1 MLPNPYMNPFINQF
15 PYMDSHEMNLDWII
29 KICKQLA
36 ERLNDFTAINTVEYK
51 GEWNITH
58 QYSAWSV
65 VLNTVTGYMMMSL
78 KPVPSGIDIS
88 NTNYWI
94 LIAPF
99 KIDSDLDTGSLNA
112 ISNKAVTEKF
122 NSIDSAILNISN
134 GLEEE
139 SLTRTN
145 SDIELSNRIDQTNN
159 DLVTETENRLT
170 AESELRTDI
179 ITNANDII
187 NETNART
194 AADSVL
200 NARIDSIASLPEGST
215 TGDAELM
222 DIRVGA
228 NGETY
233 NTAGD
238 AVRGQI
244 DIVNDVF
251 NSFIGSSSISFIED
265 YYIALKDVG
274 NLIDTT
280 PVSNANAA
288 YVILP
293 CVKGDKFTI
302 SGTPLTAITA
312 MRTYVFI
319 DSDNVV
325 TLRGTQTSAIS
336 DLTLIA
342 PNDGYLIINLDKRE
356 PYSGY
361 KNGLNLIED
370 LNGTTNS
377 MIDIL
382 EKKSIGTTIESSV
395 ESGKVYTLDAPYGKN
410 QTNYSNKIF
419 TVTPGDI
426 IKISVNSLATSPM
439 YQLAMFYDASDNFI
453 GFVDRNSLDKT
464 IQVPSNAASM
474 KISVADVN
482 LPYVVVSK
490 LSFNPSTT
498 SKKVSFISNVLTVE
512 NDNFIIRM
520 SKHGNNNLF
529 DIYSISDK
537 EGNLIRQFS
546 SDWQG
551 PYIVAAKHNIDG
563 DAIGLGREYTG
574 GNHAYGDRGLS
585 GTPTAYTDS
594 IRVFVDGIEI
604 TDTNVHEWTDK
615 VEVRWSNY
623 VQAWNTKK
631 EDGTGRA
638 VLKENPTWIFDNYN
652 TIEVSNFIEALEDIN
667 IYLYYGIQMQ
677 GQWMNQGIFIPS
689 ASREIVDMSRFTND
703 DLKTQWSGYEIT
715 GFDSNL
721 IIKMGFDPL
730 IDLGTGSAI
739 TNATILEKRLHGSPS
754 KLYITMISDYDFDE
768 DCNATY
774 KGYYKFIKP

>member
-15 PYMDSHEMNLDWII
+15 PYMDMHELNLDWII
-29 KICKQLA
+29 KTVKALYGQMENFEQL
-36 ERLNDFTAINTVEYK
+36 NKVEYK
-51 GEWNITH
+51 GVWNITH
-58 QYSAWSV
+58 QYPAWSI
-65 VLNTVTGYMMMSL
+65 VLDTNSSSMYVAC
-78 KPVPSGIDIS
+78 KIVPAGIEIT
-88 NTNYWI
+88 NQNYW
-94 LIAPF
+94 LLVSPF
-99 KIDSDLDTGSLNA
+99 RVDADFSDSSYNA
-112 ISNKAVTEKF
+112 ISNKTVTDKFTAVD
-122 NSIDSAILNISN
+122 INISLLDT
-134 GLEEE
+134 GLTNEA
-139 SLTRTN
+139 LTRQNEDTA
-145 SDIELSNRIDQTNN
+145 LSNRINDTNTV
-159 DLVTETENRLT
+159 LTEETANRLT

-187 NETNART
+187 NETNARS
-194 AADSVL
+194 AADAVI

-244 DIVNDVF
+244 DTVNNVF

-280 PVSNANAA
+280 PVSNSNSA

-302 SGTPLTAITA
+302 SGTPITTITA
-312 MRTYVFI
+312 MKTYVFT
-319 DSDNVV
+319 DADNVV
-325 TLRGTQTSAIS
+325 TLRGTQTNAIS

-342 PNDGYLIINLDKRE
+342 PNDGYLIINLDKRN

-382 EKKSIGTTIESSV
+382 EKKSIGTTIESSI
-395 ESGKVYTLDAPYGKN
+395 ESGKVYTLDAPYGKT

-453 GFVDRNSLDKT
+453 GFVDRTTLDKT

-529 DIYSISDK
+529 DIYSVSDK
-537 EGNLIRQFS
+537 QGNLIRQFS

-563 DAIGLGREYTG
+563 DAVGLGREYTG

-594 IRVFVDGIEI
+594 IKVFVDGIEI

-677 GQWMNQGIFIPS
+677 GQWMDQGIFIPS

-703 DLKTQWSGYEIT
+703 DLRTQWSGYEIT

-739 TNATILEKRLHGSPS
+739 NNATILEKRLHGSTS
-754 KLYITMISDYDFDE
+754 KLYITMISDCDFDE